1 MIWSKKTSE
10 ISILPMIERSIIYY
24 YYIVI
29 VNYLLT
35 EKPEKAGIKKKKGIH
50 ILNSSTNIK
59 DT

>member
-1 MIWSKKTSE
+1 
-10 ISILPMIERSIIYY
+10 MIERSIIYY

-29 VNYLLT
+29 YYYYIVIVIVINLLT

-50 ILNSSTNIK
+50 ILYSSTNIK

>member
-29 VNYLLT
+29 NLLT
-35 EKPEKAGIKKKKGIH
+35 EKSEKAGIKKKKGIH

>member
-1 MIWSKKTSE
+1 
-10 ISILPMIERSIIYY
+10 MIERSIIYY